1 MLVLGRKTG
10 ECIIIGENIELTVL
24 GIRGGRV
31 RLGVAAPMNVP
42 VHRLE
47 VFERLRRED
56 ELEKS
61 QLRCWRDPEQQ

>member
-47 VFERLRRED
+47 VLERLRRED
-56 ELEKS
+56 ELENS
-61 QLRCWRDPEQQ
+61 QPQCWRDRG